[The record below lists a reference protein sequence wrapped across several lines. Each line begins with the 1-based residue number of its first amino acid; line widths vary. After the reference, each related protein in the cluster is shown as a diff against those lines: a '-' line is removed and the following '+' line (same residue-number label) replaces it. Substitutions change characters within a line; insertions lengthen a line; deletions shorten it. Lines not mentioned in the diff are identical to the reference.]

1 MSMFKF
7 KERTLA
13 LFNEGLQTKT
23 GWGRSEA
30 SQLLEKVMLQAAL
43 EIADE
48 TNEAMRAMGSGLCSR
63 DDSAFREFTL
73 LRKDANGAY
82 VKLTPLVEKE
92 PK

>member
-7 KERTLA
+7 KERTLE
-13 LFNEGLQTKT
+13 LFNTGLQAKT
-23 GWGRSEA
+23 GWGRNEV
-30 SQLLEKVMLQAAL
+30 SQLLDKAMLQAAL

-48 TNEAMRAMGSGLCSR
+48 MNEAMRAMGSDLCRR
-63 DDSAFREFTL
+63 DDSAFRGFVY